1 MPGGRVVSSPVDTVS
16 YSNLVGFIFIFNLI
30 VGTGALTLPGVFS
43 KAGWCLSLVVIIML
57 AIISYITVTFVIE
70 SMAGANAIKN
80 WQSLQVLRHRRRSS
94 NEDEDHERHF
104 NAASETTPLTIQNV
118 EFHYY
123 QLTHK
128 FELGEMATIFF
139 NDFGRILFYL
149 CFIIYLY
156 GDLSIYSAVVAKS
169 LRDVICEHDHSN
181 TSDIS
186 TFESNSVQFLG
197 NFESNE
203 TNKRACWKDH
213 TISRLIMYR
222 IILIGFTLIFGPLAV
237 LSIQKT
243 KYLQILTAVF
253 RCMAFTLMISIALKM
268 LATDGARGQPVAIN
282 FYGIPSL
289 FGACVYSFMCHHS
302 LPSLLEPLR
311 SKSMVAKILSYDY
324 IVICT
329 FYIVLAMTGI
339 FAFEH
344 VEDLYTLNFLPNRVG
359 HNSFSSTLFVVIDY
373 FLSLFPVFTL
383 STSFPLI
390 AITLKNNL
398 QTLFLDMSRYDSYS
412 LFIRLLFPLLAIVP
426 PFCVTYFTENLST
439 LVAFTGSYAGVGI
452 QYVIPVFL
460 VYFSRK
466 TCSELLGSGII
477 NHYQSPFQSNAWLAL
492 VSSWS
497 VVSVFLVT
505 INLFA

>member
-1 MPGGRVVSSPVDTVS
+1 
-16 YSNLVGFIFIFNLI
+16 
-30 VGTGALTLPGVFS
+30 
-43 KAGWCLSLVVIIML
+43 
-57 AIISYITVTFVIE
+57 
-70 SMAGANAIKN
+70 
-80 WQSLQVLRHRRRSS
+80 
-94 NEDEDHERHF
+94 
-104 NAASETTPLTIQNV
+104 
-118 EFHYY
+118 
-123 QLTHK
+123 
-128 FELGEMATIFF
+128 
-139 NDFGRILFYL
+139 
-149 CFIIYLY
+149 
-156 GDLSIYSAVVAKS
+156 
-169 LRDVICEHDHSN
+169 
-181 TSDIS
+181 
-186 TFESNSVQFLG
+186 
-197 NFESNE
+197 
-203 TNKRACWKDH
+203 
-213 TISRLIMYR
+213 MYR

>member
-1 MPGGRVVSSPVDTVS
+1 MPGGRISSLPVDTVS

-43 KAGWCLSLVVIIML
+43 KAGWCLSLVVIILL

-80 WQSLQVLRHRRRSS
+80 WQSLQVLRHRRSS
-94 NEDEDHERHF
+94 NEDEDNERFF
-104 NAASETTPLTIQNV
+104 NAAASETTPLTIQNM

-169 LRDVICEHDHSN
+169 LRDVICEHEHSN
-181 TSDIS
+181 TSDI
-186 TFESNSVQFLG
+186 TNWMQYLG
-197 NFESNE
+197 NFEGNE
-203 TNKRACWKDH
+203 TNERACWQDH

-243 KYLQILTAVF
+243 KYLQILTALF
-253 RCMAFTLMISIALKM
+253 RCLAFALMICIALKM
-268 LATDGARGQPVAIN
+268 LVMDGARGRPVAIN

-311 SKSMVAKILSYDY
+311 NKCD
-324 IVICT
+324 CP
-329 FYIVLAMTGI
+329 G
-339 FAFEH
+339 
-344 VEDLYTLNFLPNRVG
+344 
-359 HNSFSSTLFVVIDY
+359 
-373 FLSLFPVFTL
+373 
-383 STSFPLI
+383 
-390 AITLKNNL
+390 
-398 QTLFLDMSRYDSYS
+398 
-412 LFIRLLFPLLAIVP
+412 
-426 PFCVTYFTENLST
+426 
-439 LVAFTGSYAGVGI
+439 
-452 QYVIPVFL
+452 
-460 VYFSRK
+460 
-466 TCSELLGSGII
+466 
-477 NHYQSPFQSNAWLAL
+477 
-492 VSSWS
+492 
-497 VVSVFLVT
+497 
-505 INLFA
+505 